1 MPEAPS
7 NPPYFEIL
15 FARLAAGDTLTT
27 AAFGR
32 HVHWGFWSEPPQVA
46 CTPEEYGV
54 AAERM
59 CREVCDQAGI
69 ESGQR
74 VLDVGCGFG
83 GTIASLNERFS
94 NLKLVGVN
102 IDPRQL
108 ERATREVPPVH
119 GNTIELVEADAA
131 KIPLEGASFDVV
143 LAVEC
148 VFHFNRPGFFAE
160 ASRLLRPGGRL
171 TLSDFV
177 PDERAVA
184 FLGDLNLSA
193 DEAIRWSYGQIDLNY
208 SVGRY
213 QQLAEANGL
222 ALTVT
227 TDITPS
233 TLPTYDFLRASSED
247 WPDSSAR
254 DMFRRATG
262 LLEKAS
268 RKRLLGYKMLTFEK
282 NCS

>member
-1 MPEAPS
+1 MSGTAS

-15 FARLAAGDTLTT
+15 FARLAAGDALTT

-32 HVHWGFWSEPPQVA
+32 HVHWGFWSEPPA
-46 CTPEEYGV
+46 ATPTPKEYGA

-59 CREVCDQAGI
+59 CRAVCDQAGI
-69 ESGQR
+69 QEGQR

-83 GTIASLNERFS
+83 GTIASLNERY
-94 NLKLVGVN
+94 LRLHLAGVN
-102 IDPRQL
+102 IDRRQL
-108 ERATREVPPVH
+108 ERAASEVPPLQR
-119 GNTIELVEADAA
+119 NTIEWTQADAA
-131 KIPLEGASFDVV
+131 KIPLPDASFDVV

-148 VFHFNRPGFFAE
+148 VFHFHRPGFFAE
-160 ASRLLRPGGRL
+160 AARLLRPGGSL

-177 PDERAVA
+177 PQERAAA
-184 FLGDLNLSA
+184 FLGNLNLSA

-208 SVGRY
+208 SVARY
-213 QQLAEANGL
+213 RELAGANDLTL
-222 ALTVT
+222 ATAA
-227 TDITPS
+227 DITQN

-247 WPDSSAR
+247 WPDTAAR

-268 RKRLLGYKMLTFEK
+268 RKGLLGYKVLTFGK
-282 NCS
+282 L

>member
-1 MPEAPS
+1 MPESPT

-15 FARLAAGDTLTT
+15 FARLAAGDALMT

-32 HVHWGFWSEPPQVA
+32 HVHWGYWSEPPGKTP
-46 CTPEEYGV
+46 TPEEYGA

-59 CREVCDQAGI
+59 CRAVCDQAGI
-69 ESGQR
+69 ERGQR

-94 NLKLVGVN
+94 QLELSGVN
-102 IDPRQL
+102 IDGRQL
-108 ERATREVPPVH
+108 ERAAREVPPRS
-119 GNTIELVEADAA
+119 GNKITWVEADAA
-131 KIPLEGASFDVV
+131 QIPLPKASFDRV

-148 VFHFNRPGFFAE
+148 VFHFQRAGFFAE
-160 ASRLLRPGGRL
+160 AGRLLAPGGRL

-177 PDERAVA
+177 PQERAAA
-184 FLGDLNLSA
+184 FMGDLNLSA
-193 DEAIRWSYGQIDLNY
+193 DPAIRWSYGQIDLNW
-208 SVGRY
+208 SVSRY
-213 QQLAEANGL
+213 EQLAAASGL
-222 ALTVT
+222 ALMTT
-227 TDITPS
+227 TDITAE

-247 WPDSSAR
+247 WPDTEAR

-268 RKRLLGYKMLTFEK
+268 RKGLLGYKVLTFEK
-282 NCS
+282 AK